1 MHLLCVAQQAHRYM
15 YNNEHPLEP
24 LREYRPKGRFR
35 SSLLFSSALN
45 DPASCEADF
54 GLGRPLYGNAV
65 SRSRAR
71 GISRRAF
78 LKYALRYT
86 TGGAVA
92 LAVLIAASPAEALLG
107 GRSMVL
113 GHKAIT
119 SVSYS
124 VTISSSTNNVD
135 FRTLIINAG
144 WNGTSVV
151 TATVTINSGVYIG
164 SSSTSSPAFTISG
177 SFPGGSV
184 LNLINNGH
192 ISGAGAAGGTNTAYN
207 TFTAAGTGG
216 TALSVSVAVNITNNG
231 YIWGGGGGG
240 GAGHSYSYT
249 STYGGSLYFGG
260 SGGGGGG
267 TTAGT
272 RATATAGGA
281 GAQGKPAPSAG
292 GTGGAGGNPGAGA
305 QGGKG
310 TGLGAGGGGGGGSP
324 GYSGGKGGSNAS
336 AKAGQAGGT
345 PGYYVTGNSN
355 VTWLAAGTRLGQA
368 G

>member
-54 GLGRPLYGNAV
+54 GLERPLYGNAV

-78 LKYALRYT
+78 LKYALKYA
-86 TGGAVA
+86 TGGTVA

-124 VTISSSTNNVD
+124 VTISSNTNNVD

-151 TATVTINSGVYIG
+151 TATVTVNSGVYIG

-184 LNLINNGH
+184 LNLINNGY
-192 ISGAGAAGGTNTAYN
+192 ISGAGGAGGLKGKPGAAGSP
-207 TFTAAGTGG
+207 GG

-240 GAGHSYSYT
+240 GAGHSDWGASA
-249 STYGGSLYFGG
+249 YGGWSSSGG
-260 SGGGGGG
+260 NGGGGRGYSTSNRSDSYRWWCRSEG
-267 TTAGT
+267 WHDWRPRWSRGQSWY
-272 RATATAGGA
+272 R
-281 GAQGKPAPSAG
+281 
-292 GTGGAGGNPGAGA
+292 
-305 QGGKG
+305 
-310 TGLGAGGGGGGGSP
+310 GGGRQ
-324 GYSGGKGGSNAS
+324 GYFLRRWWWWWWQS
-336 AKAGQAGGT
+336 
-345 PGYYVTGNSN
+345 
-355 VTWLAAGTRLGQA
+355 RLCWRHRRFRLCK
-368 G
+368 